1 MEQPP
6 KHLTPHLYSEKR
18 QFLHEFELPS
28 NLTETAPRSSNFQPN
43 PTPVAAAAAPCKLS
57 SAHVVPAHS
66 AAEAA
71 VTTHPTKHSQ
81 HPRPPK
87 PQWLFILAVSPR
99 ELEAKIPTSR
109 KTAKTP
115 TIARHRIP
123 NAHRIRTARPATRA
137 RGNRALTALPLAD
150 AAPPRACRSADPGAD
165 ADAAIPSSDRP
176 PHQPGTSA
184 AAASRSYRS
193 SSSSSCIG
201 SARRRRRSD
210 PAAGRVVGA
219 GG

>member
-1 MEQPP
+1 
-6 KHLTPHLYSEKR
+6 
-18 QFLHEFELPS
+18 
-28 NLTETAPRSSNFQPN
+28 
-43 PTPVAAAAAPCKLS
+43 
-57 SAHVVPAHS
+57 
-66 AAEAA
+66 
-71 VTTHPTKHSQ
+71 
-81 HPRPPK
+81 
-87 PQWLFILAVSPR
+87 
-99 ELEAKIPTSR
+99 
-109 KTAKTP
+109 
-115 TIARHRIP
+115 
-123 NAHRIRTARPATRA
+123 
-137 RGNRALTALPLAD
+137 LPLAD

-193 SSSSSCIG
+193 SSSRIG